1 MKLGSDFLHRIVL
14 VICVAVMAGGLAR
27 YGWLWS
33 DSRQWVSV
41 RQQAEQLQ
49 EDIRRQASR
58 LADLTIELK
67 EKSAA
72 AAAFDRR
79 IPADKSAAEL
89 WRALSE
95 QMNACGLTDQRVEPA
110 ETMQHAGLA
119 AVRLKL
125 QARGSAQQIFE
136 FMRTVEQMERLIRFE
151 SAQLSADPPL
161 SGQVRLQAEAL
172 VFYYTAADV
181 AAPTKGS

>member
-1 MKLGSDFLHRIVL
+1 MKLAGDFSHRIVL
-14 VICVAVMAGGLAR
+14 IVCLTVMAGGLVR

-33 DSRQWVSV
+33 NSRQWFTV

-49 EDIRRQASR
+49 QDISRQASR

-72 AAAFDRR
+72 AATFDRR

-95 QMNACGLTDQRVEPA
+95 QMNACGLTEQRVEPA
-110 ETMQHAGLA
+110 ETTLTGGLA

-136 FMRTVEQMERLIRFE
+136 FIRTVEQMERLIRFE

-172 VFYYTAADV
+172 VFYYTAADE
-181 AAPTKGS
+181 ASSRKGS